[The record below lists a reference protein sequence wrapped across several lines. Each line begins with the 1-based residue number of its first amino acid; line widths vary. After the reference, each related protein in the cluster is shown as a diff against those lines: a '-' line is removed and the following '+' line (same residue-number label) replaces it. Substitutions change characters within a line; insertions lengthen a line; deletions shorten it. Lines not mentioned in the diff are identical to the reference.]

1 MASPTGKS
9 AGKTRKAARRPAAKT
24 SKAAPAKSGRNAG
37 KTAKSAVKRPAT
49 KRPAT
54 KSASGKSASA
64 GRAKGI
70 KAGGKKTLGSR
81 GVAKD
86 TKSAG
91 RIARVLAVAGGELAK
106 AALTRL
112 ASGKLLGD
120 GLPQPTTKAWGE
132 AGNALDGVRV
142 LDFTH
147 VQSGPTCTQL
157 LAYMGADVIKVE
169 RPGIGDITRGQ
180 LRDVPNADSLY
191 FTMLNGNK
199 RSITIDSKNPK
210 GKEILDRL
218 IRQCDVLVE
227 NFAPGALDRMGLTW
241 EHIHKLNPRMIVASV
256 KGFGPGPYEDCK
268 VYENVAQCA
277 GGSASTTGFRDGP
290 PLVTGAQ
297 IGDSG
302 TGLHLAFGIACALY
316 QRNRTGRG
324 QRVLAAMQ
332 DGVLNLCRVKL
343 RDQQRL
349 AHGPLKEYSQFGEG
363 IAFGAAVPRAGN
375 DSGGGQPGW
384 ILKCKGWETDP
395 DAYIYFITQAPVWEA
410 ICDVIGKPEWKTH
423 PDYATP
429 AARLPRLR
437 QIFNTIEE
445 WTMTKTKFEV
455 METCNALD
463 IPVGPILSMKE
474 IAEDESLRRTG
485 TVVEVD
491 HPTRG
496 KYLTVGNPIK
506 LSDSP
511 TKVTRAPLL
520 GEHTEEILREVL
532 GYDDAGVAEIQ
543 RSGAIGEL
551 ERRQAA
557 E

>member
-1 MASPTGKS
+1 M
-9 AGKTRKAARRPAAKT
+9 ARRKQAAKKVAKAK
-24 SKAAPAKSGRNAG
+24 SKAAKAKTTA
-37 KTAKSAVKRPAT
+37 KTASKKVVKLVKKS
-49 KRPAT
+49 
-54 KSASGKSASA
+54 SNGN
-64 GRAKGI
+64 
-70 KAGGKKTLGSR
+70 
-81 GVAKD
+81 
-86 TKSAG
+86 
-91 RIARVLAVAGGELAK
+91 
-106 AALTRL
+106 
-112 ASGKLLGD
+112 
-120 GLPQPTTKAWGE
+120 GLPRPSSKAWGQ
-132 AGNALDGVRV
+132 AGRALDGVRI

-157 LAYMGADVIKVE
+157 LAYLGADVIKVE
-169 RPGIGDITRGQ
+169 RPGVGDITRGQ
-180 LRDVPNADSLY
+180 LRDVKGADSLY
-191 FTMLNGNK
+191 FTMLNGSK

-218 IRQCDVLVE
+218 IRHCDVLVE

-241 EHIHKLNPRMIVASV
+241 EHVHKLNPRMIVASV

-277 GGSASTTGFRDGP
+277 GGGASTTGFRDGP

-302 TGLHLAFGIACALY
+302 TGLHLALGIVSALY
-316 QRNRTGRG
+316 QRLRTGRG

-349 AHGPLKEYSQFGEG
+349 NKGPLTEYSQYGEG
-363 IAFGAAVPRAGN
+363 VPFGAAVPRAGN

-384 ILKCKGWETDP
+384 ILKCKGWENDP
-395 DAYIYFITQAPVWEA
+395 DAYIYFITQAPVWGA
-410 ICDVIGKPEWKTH
+410 ICDVIGKPEWKTD

-429 AARLPRLR
+429 PARLPRLR
-437 QIFNTIEE
+437 QIFDTIEK
-445 WTMTKTKFEV
+445 WTETKDKFEA
-455 METCNALD
+455 MDILNRYD
-463 IPVGPILSMKE
+463 IPCGPILSMKE
-474 IAEDESLRRTG
+474 IAEEQSLRKTG

-511 TKVTRAPLL
+511 ADVRRSPLL
-520 GEHTEEILREVL
+520 GEHTEEILRKVL
-532 GYDDAGVAEIQ
+532 GYSEKELAEIKS
-543 RSGAIGEL
+543 SGAITAPDKPAKAE
-551 ERRQAA
+551 AA
-557 E
+557 